1 MLLVL
6 NELRDVPHN
15 EYLRLFASRQRVR
28 QDALRRLDPKASAA
42 IWTVVFALQKAYEL
56 EGVEMN
62 SEVTVESLLALGE
75 EMRKQVVASASVEE
89 RLAGLEPEERLA
101 GLAPEERLAGL
112 APEELRLLLKQIEAY
127 LQAQL
132 PRES

>member
-1 MLLVL
+1 
-6 NELRDVPHN
+6 
-15 EYLRLFASRQRVR
+15 
-28 QDALRRLDPKASAA
+28 
-42 IWTVVFALQKAYEL
+42 
-56 EGVEMN
+56 MN

-112 APEELRLLLKQIEAY
+112 APEERLAGLEPEERLAGLAPEELRLLLKQIEAY